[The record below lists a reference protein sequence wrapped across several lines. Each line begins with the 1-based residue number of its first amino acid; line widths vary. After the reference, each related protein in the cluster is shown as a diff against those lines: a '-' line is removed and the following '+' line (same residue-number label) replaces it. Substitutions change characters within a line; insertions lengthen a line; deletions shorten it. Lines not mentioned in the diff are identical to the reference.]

1 MIISDA
7 HFSELTDGE
16 NAVPSMLF
24 RFARVFE
31 GMIGTLPW
39 SARAMVWWAQWL
51 HANGPWLLAAAAL
64 LVATLTATIA
74 SPSARAETSPVCAPT

>member
-24 RFARVFE
+24 RFARVE
-31 GMIGTLPW
+31 KGQV
-39 SARAMVWWAQWL
+39 RV
-51 HANGPWLLAAAAL
+51 
-64 LVATLTATIA
+64 
-74 SPSARAETSPVCAPT
+74 